1 MPRAEVGTSKY
12 VANKMRSKGL
22 QRLRW
27 YCQVCEKQCRD
38 ENGFK
43 CHTQA
48 ESHIRNILAVSNPNK
63 KIEEFSREFKSD
75 FIKQLRTSHGTKSVH
90 LNHFYQTYIAHKEHI
105 HMNATKWQ
113 SLTDFARFL
122 GTEGI
127 CRVEEN
133 EKGLHIAW
141 IDNSPESLRRQDAV
155 RKQEAMDKGDEGR
168 EQRMIAEQI
177 KRAREARTENEE
189 MDNKPTQLQR
199 VEGEKVKLNFENKP
213 AITKPLTPQVNDIT
227 SNTTTSTPAPAF
239 TLSFGVASNRPKNVL
254 AAAKKN
260 PLTAKKAT
268 AIKQPEKMSEAERI
282 MKEEIERKRS
292 AESHGIGNR
301 NGKRLKMS

>member
-1 MPRAEVGTSKY
+1 MGTSKY

-27 YCQVCEKQCRD
+27 YCQICEKQCRD

-90 LNHFYQTYIAHKEHI
+90 LNHFYQTYIAHKENI

-141 IDNSPESLRRQDAV
+141 IDNSPESLRRLDAV
-155 RKQEAMDKGDEGR
+155 RKQEAMEKGDEER

-177 KRAREARTENEE
+177 KRAQEARTESEE

-213 AITKPLTPQVNDIT
+213 TITKPLKPQADDIT
-227 SNTTTSTPAPAF
+227 SNTTQSTPTPAT
-239 TLSFGVASNRPKNVL
+239 TLSFGVTSNRLKNVF

-260 PLTAKKAT
+260 PLAAKKAT

-301 NGKRLKMS
+301 NSKRLKMS